1 MIELYM
7 RDPESR
13 FDPIKVPIAKG
24 VYKDVLFTG
33 KRLDPSTHAEISVLA
48 SRPMTLTDLFYIAS
62 MELTK
67 NQHALITRYP
77 VSDAYGLFVARV
89 NPVSTLMTEVV
100 QVNGVVYTH
109 YPKQDMTCTR
119 QNTGVQFIDTLQFS
133 NSYLAGLGG
142 DYKSR
147 SWSPNKPL

>member
-1 MIELYM
+1 
-7 RDPESR
+7 
-13 FDPIKVPIAKG
+13 
-24 VYKDVLFTG
+24 
-33 KRLDPSTHAEISVLA
+33 
-48 SRPMTLTDLFYIAS
+48 

-133 NSYLAGLGG
+133 NSYLAGLVG
-142 DYKSR
+142 DYDGDQVTLKLI
-147 SWSPNKPL
+147 WSLEANKECEDDQV